1 MILNASIKSKALFL
15 ILIFSLNL
23 IPNYRVLNSDIFS
36 NDLFEYSVL
45 KNVGADRFE
54 GYNLFVVERHST
66 SGWEIINRTMFITD
80 LDGKI
85 YFEREMAIEGAL
97 ADNAAEFINSTTI
110 LYAELGNAKLWNIET
125 NVTTNFNF
133 SGHHDVE
140 RNYANDTYFVLNA
153 YVINIGG
160 EDYLYDQIHEYTPDG
175 NLVWEVDTIDFV
187 NESQWC
193 PYEDME
199 SGLRDITHFN
209 SVFYDEKED
218 AVYLNSRNLNTFYKI
233 NHKTGEVTWG
243 LGEHG
248 NFTLYDIYGNQ
259 QEIMFYHG
267 HALEK
272 ISDNKFIYFDND
284 QHNQTAADN
293 LHSRLMEITIDED
306 KMIANVSWEWI
317 SPQDYFSGWW
327 GDCDILPNKN
337 MLGVFGSTSHI
348 DTDLGARLVE
358 VNREQEIVWE
368 LSFPQIGDEV
378 FGVYSMERL
387 RFAPIVSEPQFIEE
401 VNSTYLEWDFWYN
414 FRSKTNFNGTYY
426 INIDDVTVETGQ
438 IVFPWFWQSAQIQY
452 SVDEITA
459 GSHNITLVVA
469 DEAGHLSNESERFS
483 STGSIIFNNL
493 NKKALKIG
501 LSVGIP
507 SSAVLIGV
515 AVLVFYLRKKK
526 KIRKNK

>member
-1 MILNASIKSKALFL
+1 
-15 ILIFSLNL
+15 
-23 IPNYRVLNSDIFS
+23 
-36 NDLFEYSVL
+36 
-45 KNVGADRFE
+45 
-54 GYNLFVVERHST
+54 
-66 SGWEIINRTMFITD
+66 
-80 LDGKI
+80 
-85 YFEREMAIEGAL
+85 
-97 ADNAAEFINSTTI
+97 
-110 LYAELGNAKLWNIET
+110 
-125 NVTTNFNF
+125 
-133 SGHHDVE
+133 
-140 RNYANDTYFVLNA
+140 
-153 YVINIGG
+153 
-160 EDYLYDQIHEYTPDG
+160 
-175 NLVWEVDTIDFV
+175 
-187 NESQWC
+187 
-193 PYEDME
+193 
-199 SGLRDITHFN
+199 
-209 SVFYDEKED
+209 
-218 AVYLNSRNLNTFYKI
+218 
-233 NHKTGEVTWG
+233 
-243 LGEHG
+243 
-248 NFTLYDIYGNQ
+248 
-259 QEIMFYHG
+259 
-267 HALEK
+267 
-272 ISDNKFIYFDND
+272 
-284 QHNQTAADN
+284 
-293 LHSRLMEITIDED
+293 MEITIDED

-438 IVFPWFWQSAQIQY
+438 IVFPQFWQSAQIQY